1 MQINKDELIKMG
13 NHLKEARLSKQLT
26 QEELARL
33 SNISQA
39 TIVKYENGLRSI
51 SKKNDRILSDV
62 LGAES
67 FIKDMIQRKQQ
78 VLIDLEKYQT
88 KNIFSREDLSKKL
101 GIEISLLNKFL
112 NQSRPLSKMQL

>member
-13 NHLKEARLSKQLT
+13 NHLKEAGLSKQLT

-88 KNIFSREDLSKKL
+88 KNIFLVRIYLRS
-101 GIEISLLNKFL
+101 
-112 NQSRPLSKMQL
+112 

>member
-62 LGAES
+62 SAL
-67 FIKDMIQRKQQ
+67 
-78 VLIDLEKYQT
+78 
-88 KNIFSREDLSKKL
+88 NH
-101 GIEISLLNKFL
+101 LLKI
-112 NQSRPLSKMQL
+112 